1 MIIVNTETIPGY
13 PIREVKGLVQGNTI
27 RAKHLGRDFMA
38 GLKNLVGGE
47 LKGYT
52 ELLTEARRE
61 AMQRMIMQAQQLGAN
76 AIVNTRF
83 TTSAVTQGAAELYA
97 YGTAVVV
104 DLPAAMPATP
114 MAGTDA
120 FQPGVR

>member
-13 PIREVKGLVQGNTI
+13 PTREVKGLVQGNTI

-104 DLPAAMPATP
+104 DVPAAAPVPAENNP
-114 MAGTDA
+114 
-120 FQPGVR
+120 FQQGVR